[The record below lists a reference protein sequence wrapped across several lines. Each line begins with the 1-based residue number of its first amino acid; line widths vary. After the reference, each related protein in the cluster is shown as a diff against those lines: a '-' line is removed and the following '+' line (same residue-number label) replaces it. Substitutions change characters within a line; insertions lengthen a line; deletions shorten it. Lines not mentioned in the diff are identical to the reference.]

1 MDEVSR
7 AHLEAHAIRLAPW
20 AEVIPEHC
28 AVVRVGRRWD
38 RFVDGSAQ
46 EQCTADFA
54 READGPAL
62 SALLDETARGLADVG
77 LKEIDFDDELERR
90 VYASP
95 DPGEI
100 VRLWPAESFL
110 LESLCRAIRVDL
122 TREVTAHLP
131 TVPFGPLIDRIAEHL
146 GLDDPMDVTSEVF
159 LDPEALDRV
168 QATRDT
174 ATFPLVPDLPS
185 ALEELGFDPPDGPE
199 APWMLD
205 RNVDGFDLN
214 LSAFVRADRIT
225 FAVEASPSPG

>member
-7 AHLEAHAIRLAPW
+7 AHLETHAIRLAPW
-20 AEVIPEHC
+20 AEVVPEAC

-54 READGPAL
+54 READGPEL
-62 SALLDETARGLADVG
+62 SELLEEAARGLSDVG
-77 LKEIDFDDELERR
+77 LREVDFDDELDRR
-90 VYASP
+90 IYAAP

-100 VRLWPAESFL
+100 RAPRPAESFL

-122 TREVTAHLP
+122 TRPVTAHLP
-131 TVPFGPLIDRIAEHL
+131 TVPLGPLIDRIAEHL
-146 GLDDPMDVTSEVF
+146 GLDDPMDVTSEIF

-174 ATFPLVPDLPS
+174 ATFPLQPDLPA
-185 ALEELGFDPPDGPE
+185 ALEELGFDPPAGED
-199 APWMLD
+199 APFMLD

-214 LSAFVRADRIT
+214 LCAFVRADRIT
-225 FAVEASPSPG
+225 FSVEASPTD